1 MTRNDIIRELQRRGY
16 KAESRDNI
24 KNGVVFEGV
33 VIGGNQISPII
44 YTKALIEDAEK
55 RGKNVY
61 NVATKI
67 IEI

>member
-33 VIGGNQISPII
+33 VIGDNQIAPII
-44 YTKALIEDAEK
+44 YTKALRMQK
-55 RGKNVY
+55 SVGK
-61 NVATKI
+61 TFITWLRK
-67 IEI
+67 

>member
-55 RGKNVY
+55 RLIYCFRKNFV
-61 NVATKI
+61 
-67 IEI
+67 